1 MLRSI
6 YFGKF
11 QSLLRYV
18 IILGGGGGSNSI
30 KVFRMQKRVLRI
42 ISGLGKQE
50 SCRQVFKD
58 YRILSVTSLYIL
70 EVLCYIKKYKAD
82 LTQNIDIHSYNT
94 RRNLDFHVQFCR
106 TALLKKSV
114 VNMGIELY
122 SKVPYRIKKLWE
134 FFGFQKRI
142 EIFFTGTLL
151 LYNK

>member
-11 QSLLRYV
+11 QSLLRYG
-18 IILGGGGGSNSI
+18 IIFWEGGGGSNSI
-30 KVFRMQKRVLRI
+30 KAFRMHKRVLRI

-50 SCRQVFKD
+50 SCRQIFKG
-58 YRILSVTSLYIL
+58 YRILTVTSLYIL
-70 EVLCYIKKYKAD
+70 EVLCYIKNYKAD

-94 RRNLDFHVQFCR
+94 RRNLDFHVQLCR

-122 SKVPYRIKKLWE
+122 SKVTYRIKNSESFLVL
-134 FFGFQKRI
+134 KRI
-142 EIFFTGTLL
+142 KIFFTGTLL